1 LLGKRG
7 GFRVKRNRSF
17 GVDDWTRF
25 RHDFLGREPHPDKH
39 DPDAIREFIYLC
51 ETGNLSAVVRTWIES
66 PEFVKRIPTND
77 LFSNLTYA
85 GKSQETQTLLH
96 LHVPKTGGTTVNLCL
111 RDAFLDGESIIH
123 PSLEYL
129 SSFPLAYIG
138 RVPFIA
144 SHFAALLIPLR
155 AAFSQSF
162 TFCILRNPIDAVPSY
177 FHYSQE
183 MGRLPAELQFEDFLD
198 DARYWNYQAQALTQ
212 DSRLDVDARDGKPLP
227 NLGVA
232 DVHQFREIENPDRL
246 YVLARDR
253 RDSLD
258 HVGLTDHIDATLNI
272 LSAWLGEGRQL
283 GRLPRQNVGHDRS
296 ALSKSIQTKIARN
309 NEVDLTLY
317 AEVQALL

>member
-1 LLGKRG
+1 LAGKRG
-7 GFRVKRNRSF
+7 GSRLIRS
-17 GVDDWTRF
+17 GSLGSDDWTRF
-25 RHDFLGREPHPDKH
+25 RNAFLGREAPVEKY
-39 DPDAIREFIYLC
+39 DPEAGREFSYLS
-51 ETGNLSAVVRTWIES
+51 ETGDLVGLVRSWIES
-66 PEFVKRIPTND
+66 PEFVKRLPTND
-77 LFSNLTYA
+77 LFSNLTHA
-85 GKSQETQTLLH
+85 GKRHETETLLH

-111 RDAFLDGESIIH
+111 REAFLDGESIIH

-177 FHYSQE
+177 FHYSQQI
-183 MGRLPAELQFEDFLD
+183 GRLPAELQFEAFLD
-198 DARYWNYQAQALTQ
+198 DARYWNYQAQTLTQ
-212 DSRLDVDARDGKPLP
+212 DDHLDTSDGKPLP

-232 DVHQFREIENPDRL
+232 NVEGFREIENLDRL

-253 RDSLD
+253 RESLD

-272 LSAWLGEGRQL
+272 LSARLGEGRQL
-283 GRLPRQNVGHDRS
+283 GRLPPQNVGPDRP
-296 ALSKSIQTKIARN
+296 ALSKSIQKKIARN
-309 NEVDLTLY
+309 NEVDFTLY
-317 AEVQALL
+317 SEVQALL